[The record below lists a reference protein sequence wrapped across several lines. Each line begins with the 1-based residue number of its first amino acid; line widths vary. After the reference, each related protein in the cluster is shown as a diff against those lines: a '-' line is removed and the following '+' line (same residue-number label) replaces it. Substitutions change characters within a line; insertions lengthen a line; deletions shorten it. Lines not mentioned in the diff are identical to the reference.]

1 MNIPEFNNEP
11 VIQFNAQQIDAI
23 EKAVAWYK
31 RLQDGKTTKRVF
43 FIAGYAGTGK
53 TSIAREIVRR
63 CVGEY
68 GAIYI
73 APTGKAASRLKQK
86 GCRGAKTLHQFIY
99 NVRGVND
106 DNEPI
111 FSRKSKLDEKP
122 HLVVLDEAS
131 MVGEWDTERLLDH
144 RIPVLAL
151 GDIGQV
157 PPVKAAAYFTEDSVD
172 VLLTEIMRQGKESNI
187 IRASFFVRQGNR
199 LPPRE
204 YDDVKVLA
212 ESPRVTALKKFMGED
227 DQIICSYNSTK
238 DKWNSLLRQVSGR
251 ITPMPGI
258 GEKVICT
265 FNQHGPGFC
274 NGEQGIVISYE
285 PVPDFERDEDESNE
299 IMYVNLRSLTD
310 GKDIKVKINPLS
322 FSTDQEVRKE
332 AQRAVGG
339 MDYGYVITVHKSQ
352 GSEWDNVCVLEEI
365 LRGVPY
371 SKMMYTAI
379 TRAKKNLT
387 VYRDLKAR

>member
-111 FSRKSKLDEKP
+111 FARKSTLDERP

-157 PPVKAAAYFTEDSVD
+157 PPVKAAAYFTEDAVD
-172 VLLTEIMRQGKESNI
+172 VLAFVGNLPQDEVLRLDPVHPFRHLLNGVFFHLASGGVDNDGASGLRKGKAAGVFVGGDHPVGLAVI
-187 IRASFFVRQGNR
+187 IQ
-199 LPPRE
+199 
-204 YDDVKVLA
+204 
-212 ESPRVTALKKFMGED
+212 LK
-227 DQIICSYNSTK
+227 
-238 DKWNSLLRQVSGR
+238 
-251 ITPMPGI
+251 
-258 GEKVICT
+258 
-265 FNQHGPGFC
+265 
-274 NGEQGIVISYE
+274 GIVG
-285 PVPDFERDEDESNE
+285 DA
-299 IMYVNLRSLTD
+299 LH
-310 GKDIKVKINPLS
+310 PL
-322 FSTDQEVRKE
+322 
-332 AQRAVGG
+332 A
-339 MDYGYVITVHKSQ
+339 
-352 GSEWDNVCVLEEI
+352 
-365 LRGVPY
+365 
-371 SKMMYTAI
+371 
-379 TRAKKNLT
+379 
-387 VYRDLKAR
+387 